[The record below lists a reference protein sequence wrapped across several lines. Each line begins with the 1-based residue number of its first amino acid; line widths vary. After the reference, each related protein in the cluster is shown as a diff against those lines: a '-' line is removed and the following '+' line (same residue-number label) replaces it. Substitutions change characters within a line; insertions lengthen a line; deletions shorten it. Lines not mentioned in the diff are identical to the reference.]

1 MNGRQQLH
9 RFSGLLDLNRLS
21 SDDHPPRPAPY
32 SPYPPHPIHFLHG
45 QRRRSWTKP
54 SLLRQT
60 RQTRSESISGPS
72 VEYEVD
78 RARSLDAELLRG
90 RKRRSSA
97 GDEAMVSCPESAP
110 PYSHSSSGSICEGN
124 EDEKGEE
131 EEEEDEAAASSR
143 PTRRQESVTYE
154 ESIPVIVRRRGCM
167 LTVRI
172 VSVDDIEEPARE
184 PKLKSATAPAPPQP
198 PKSLSTLSLP
208 QVSRPFFFPS

>member
-1 MNGRQQLH
+1 MNGRQPLH
-9 RFSGLLDLNRLS
+9 RFSGLLDLNRLG
-21 SDDHPPRPAPY
+21 SDEHHPRATPY
-32 SPYPPHPIHFLHG
+32 SPYPPHPIHLLHG

-72 VEYEVD
+72 VDYEVA
-78 RARSLDAELLRG
+78 RARSLDADLLRG

-97 GDEAMVSCPESAP
+97 GDEAMASCPESAP
-110 PYSHSSSGSICEGN
+110 HSQGSSGSICEGN
-124 EDEKGEE
+124 EDERGGEG
-131 EEEEDEAAASSR
+131 DDALPSR
-143 PTRRQESVTYE
+143 TTRRQESVTYE

-184 PKLKSATAPAPPQP
+184 PKLKSATPALPHQP
-198 PKSLSTLSLP
+198 RSLSTLSLP
-208 QVSRPFFFPS
+208 QVSLRLCSRVAVVVH